1 MITEVEVLIWSLMR
15 PIGAILGSVALLLL
29 GSGLLNTLLAL
40 SADEQGFSTTW
51 IGFIMSGFFVGFACG
66 IFISGRLIRRMGH
79 IRTFA
84 FCAALCASIAL
95 LHVMWVDPWAWLF
108 LRVCYGVAF
117 VTLMTVIESWLNTRA
132 VREERGRVFA
142 LYMVVNLGAIALAQ
156 QLLHLSPGELLTL
169 FSLSAIL
176 SCWAL
181 LPITITS
188 RSQPHIPE
196 RAKSSLKKLVQIAP
210 LAVATSALS
219 GLAMGAFWGMAPL
232 YASKLGFDLSEVGLL
247 MSITIVGGALLQ
259 LPIGRFSDTH
269 DRRKVVIFVAALAAL
284 MGVLMPLAPSPN
296 VLMAVFFVWGGLSF
310 SLYPL
315 GVAQLLDQLHPDEV
329 VSGSTDM
336 LVLHGAGA
344 ALAPLFVG
352 MVMNVLGI
360 QGMPA
365 YMAVILCVLALYA
378 VYQVR
383 HVSVLTAGEQVHF
396 EPMVQTS
403 HEIVEMIEKEGGGA
417 EADSVS
423 LTGDEPRRVAVKTG

>member
-1 MITEVEVLIWSLMR
+1 MWSLMR
-15 PIGAILGSVALLLL
+15 PIGAILGSVALLQL
-29 GSGLLNTLLAL
+29 GSGLLNTLLAVT
-40 SADEQGFSTTW
+40 ADGQSFSTIW

-66 IFISGRLIRRMGH
+66 IFVSGRLIRRMGH

-84 FCAALCASIAL
+84 FCAALCATIAL
-95 LHVMWVDPWAWLF
+95 LHVIWVNPWVWLL
-108 LRVCYGVAF
+108 LRFCYGIAF
-117 VTLMTVIESWLNTRA
+117 VTLMTVTESWLNTRA
-132 VREERGRVFA
+132 VREERGRIFA

-156 QLLHLSPGELLTL
+156 QLLRLNTGEVFVL

-176 SCWAL
+176 ICWAL

-188 RSQPHIPE
+188 RSQPHIPD
-196 RAKSSLKKLVQIAP
+196 RAKSSLKKLMQFAP

-232 YASKLGFDLSEVGLL
+232 YASKLGFGLSEVGVL

-259 LPIGRFSDTH
+259 IPIGRFSDTH
-269 DRRKVVIFVAALAAL
+269 DRRKVLIYVAALAAVMCLIMLLAQSQRML
-284 MGVLMPLAPSPN
+284 MIT
-296 VLMAVFFVWGGLSF
+296 FFVWGGLSF

-352 MVMNVLGI
+352 IIMNLVGV
-360 QGMPA
+360 QGMPL
-365 YMAVILCVLALYA
+365 YMAGILFLLTAYA
-378 VYQVR
+378 AYQVR
-383 HVSVLTAGEQVHF
+383 HVSVLTAGEHAHF

-403 HEIVEMIEKEGGGA
+403 HEIVEMIEKEG
-417 EADSVS
+417 
-423 LTGDEPRRVAVKTG
+423 